1 MTEKLLIID
10 GSSLLST
17 SFYATATAYLMAKT
31 DEDKEKA
38 LTRLMKTSD
47 GRYTNGV
54 FPFMRTLLSLIKKN
68 QPTHLAVV
76 WDVSRQTFRQEIAGG
91 TYKGTRKATPHP
103 LKEQFISTQNLLQGI
118 VPQFLSGKD
127 DEEVYEADDFAGSL
141 AKRFQNEIPVFLH
154 TKDEDYLQLVDTNTR
169 VWLGSSKADKMFEDL
184 GLNRQEFNVPDGFFE
199 FTLSTLKDI
208 KGLEPYQIVEYK
220 ALCGDTS
227 DNIPGVKG
235 VGEKAVIPLL
245 QEYGTI
251 EAIYETIE
259 NLNAAKEEKELKK
272 FFKESLGI
280 GRSPISYLLAEG
292 VIALSSGEKINYN
305 VIFDEVTEE
314 DKALQPLF
322 EEKLGKLRFP
332 IRLSNAEDI
341 EKLRNEEVY
350 GVQLC
355 AKESA
360 FMSKELA
367 TIKTDIESIANVNL
381 DDIKL
386 NINYD
391 ELKARLLD
399 FEIKTLI

>member
-38 LTRLMKTSD
+38 LEMLMKTSD

-118 VPQFLSGKD
+118 IPQFLSGRD
-127 DEEVYEADDFAGSL
+127 DEEVYEAGDFAGSL
-141 AKRFQNEIPVFLH
+141 AKRFQTEIPVFLH
-154 TKDEDYLQLVDTNTR
+154 TKDEDYLQLVDSNTR

-184 GLNRQEFNVPDGFFE
+184 NLNRQEFNVPDGFFE

-259 NLNAAKEEKELKK
+259 NLSAKEEKELKK

-280 GRSPISYLLAEG
+280 GRSPISYMLADG
-292 VIALSSGEKINYN
+292 VIALGNGDKINYN
-305 VIFDEVTEE
+305 AIFDEVTEE
-314 DKALQPLF
+314 DTTLQPLF
-322 EEKLGKLRFP
+322 EEKLGKLKFP

-341 EKLRNEEVY
+341 EKLKNEEVF
-350 GVQLC
+350 GIQLC

-367 TIKTDIESIANVNL
+367 TIKTDIESIAQVNL

-386 NINYD
+386 NIDYT
-391 ELKARLLD
+391 ELKNRLLD
-399 FEIKTLI
+399 LEIKTLI

>member
-38 LTRLMKTSD
+38 LERLMKTSD

-118 VPQFLSGKD
+118 IPQFLSGRD

-141 AKRFQNEIPVFLH
+141 AKRFQTEIPVFLH
-154 TKDEDYLQLVDTNTR
+154 TKDEDYLQLVDSNTR

-184 GLNRQEFNVPDGFFE
+184 NLNRQEFNVPDGFFE

-259 NLNAAKEEKELKK
+259 NLSAKEEKELKK

-280 GRSPISYLLAEG
+280 GRSPISYMLADG
-292 VIALSSGEKINYN
+292 VIALGNGDKINYN
-305 VIFDEVTEE
+305 AIFDEVTEE
-314 DKALQPLF
+314 DTTLQPLF
-322 EEKLGKLRFP
+322 EEKLGKLKFP

-367 TIKTDIESIANVNL
+367 TIKTDIEFIANVNL

>member
-91 TYKGTRKATPHP
+91 TYNGTRKATPHP

-154 TKDEDYLQLVDTNTR
+154 TKDEDYLQLVDRSTR
-169 VWLGSSKADKMFEDL
+169 VWVGISKADKMFEDL
-184 GLNRQEFNVPDGFFE
+184 GLNRQEFNVPYGFFE
-199 FTLSTLKDI
+199 FTLSSLKDI

-259 NLNAAKEEKELKK
+259 NLNAKEEKELKK

-280 GRSPISYLLAEG
+280 GRSPISYMLAEG

-332 IRLSNAEDI
+332 IRLSNVEDI

>member
-141 AKRFQNEIPVFLH
+141 AKRFQSEIPVFLH

-259 NLNAAKEEKELKK
+259 NLNAKEEKELKK

>member
-38 LTRLMKTSD
+38 LERLMKTSD

-76 WDVSRQTFRQEIAGG
+76 WDVSRQTFRQKIAGG

-118 VPQFLSGKD
+118 IPQFLSGRD

-141 AKRFQNEIPVFLH
+141 AKRFQTEIPVFLH
-154 TKDEDYLQLVDTNTR
+154 TKDEDYLQLVDSNTR

-184 GLNRQEFNVPDGFFE
+184 NLNRQEFNVPDGFFE

-259 NLNAAKEEKELKK
+259 NLSAKEEKELKK

-280 GRSPISYLLAEG
+280 GRSPISYMLADG
-292 VIALSSGEKINYN
+292 VIALGNGDKINYN
-305 VIFDEVTEE
+305 AIFDEVTEE
-314 DKALQPLF
+314 DTTLQPLF
-322 EEKLGKLRFP
+322 EEKLGKLKFP

-341 EKLRNEEVY
+341 EKLKNEEVF
-350 GVQLC
+350 GIQLC

-367 TIKTDIESIANVNL
+367 TIKTDIESIAQVNL

-386 NINYD
+386 NIDYT
-391 ELKARLLD
+391 ELKNRLLD
-399 FEIKTLI
+399 LEIKTLI

>member
-38 LTRLMKTSD
+38 LERLMKTSD

-118 VPQFLSGKD
+118 IPQFLSGRD

-141 AKRFQNEIPVFLH
+141 AKRFQTEIPVFLH
-154 TKDEDYLQLVDTNTR
+154 TKDEDYLQLVDSNTR

-184 GLNRQEFNVPDGFFE
+184 NLSRQEFNVPDGFFE

-259 NLNAAKEEKELKK
+259 NLSAKEEKELKK

-280 GRSPISYLLAEG
+280 GRSPISYMLADG
-292 VIALSSGEKINYN
+292 VIALGNGDKINYN
-305 VIFDEVTEE
+305 AIFDEVTEE
-314 DKALQPLF
+314 DTTLQPLF
-322 EEKLGKLRFP
+322 EEKLGKLKFP

-341 EKLRNEEVY
+341 EKLKNEEVF
-350 GVQLC
+350 GIQLC

-367 TIKTDIESIANVNL
+367 TIKTDIESIAQVNL

-386 NINYD
+386 NIDYN
-391 ELKARLLD
+391 ELKNRLLD
-399 FEIKTLI
+399 LEIKTLI

>member
-38 LTRLMKTSD
+38 LERLMKTSD

-118 VPQFLSGKD
+118 IPQFLSGRD

-141 AKRFQNEIPVFLH
+141 AKRFQTEIPVFLH
-154 TKDEDYLQLVDTNTR
+154 TKDEDYLQLVDSNTR

-184 GLNRQEFNVPDGFFE
+184 NLNRQEFNVPDGFFE

-208 KGLEPYQIVEYK
+208 KGLKPYQIVEYK

-259 NLNAAKEEKELKK
+259 NLSAKEEKELKK

-280 GRSPISYLLAEG
+280 GRSPISYMLADG
-292 VIALSSGEKINYN
+292 VIALGNGDKINYN
-305 VIFDEVTEE
+305 AIFDEVTEE
-314 DKALQPLF
+314 DTTLQPLF
-322 EEKLGKLRFP
+322 EEKLGKLKFP

-341 EKLRNEEVY
+341 EKLKNEEVF

-367 TIKTDIESIANVNL
+367 TIKTDIESIDQVNL

-386 NINYD
+386 NIDYT
-391 ELKARLLD
+391 ELKNKLLD
-399 FEIKTLI
+399 LEIKTLI

>member
-38 LTRLMKTSD
+38 LERLMKTSD

-118 VPQFLSGKD
+118 IPQFLSGRD

-141 AKRFQNEIPVFLH
+141 AKRFQTEIPVFLH
-154 TKDEDYLQLVDTNTR
+154 TKDEDYLQLVDSNTR

-184 GLNRQEFNVPDGFFE
+184 NLNRQEFNVPDGFFE

-259 NLNAAKEEKELKK
+259 NLSAKEEKELKK

-280 GRSPISYLLAEG
+280 GRSPISYMLADG
-292 VIALSSGEKINYN
+292 VIALGNGDKINYN
-305 VIFDEVTEE
+305 AIFDEVTEE
-314 DKALQPLF
+314 DTTLQPLF
-322 EEKLGKLRFP
+322 EEKLGKLKFP
-332 IRLSNAEDI
+332 IRLSKAEDI
-341 EKLRNEEVY
+341 EKLKNEEVF
-350 GVQLC
+350 GIQLC

-367 TIKTDIESIANVNL
+367 TIKTDIESIAQVNL

-386 NINYD
+386 NIDYT
-391 ELKARLLD
+391 ELKNRLLD
-399 FEIKTLI
+399 LEIKTLI

>member
-38 LTRLMKTSD
+38 LERLMKTSD

-118 VPQFLSGKD
+118 IPQFLSGRD

-141 AKRFQNEIPVFLH
+141 AKRFQTEIPVFLH
-154 TKDEDYLQLVDTNTR
+154 TKDEDYLQLVDSNTR

-184 GLNRQEFNVPDGFFE
+184 NLNRQEFNVPDGFFE

-208 KGLEPYQIVEYK
+208 KGLKPYQIVEYK

-259 NLNAAKEEKELKK
+259 NLSAKEEKELKK

-280 GRSPISYLLAEG
+280 GRSPISYMLADG
-292 VIALSSGEKINYN
+292 VIALGNGDKINYN
-305 VIFDEVTEE
+305 AIFDEVTEE
-314 DKALQPLF
+314 DTTLQPLF
-322 EEKLGKLRFP
+322 EEKLGKLKFP

-341 EKLRNEEVY
+341 EKLKNEEVF
-350 GVQLC
+350 GIQLC

-367 TIKTDIESIANVNL
+367 TIKTDIESIDQVNL

-386 NINYD
+386 NIDYT
-391 ELKARLLD
+391 ELKNKLLD
-399 FEIKTLI
+399 LEIKTLI

>member
-31 DEDKEKA
+31 EEDKEKA

-259 NLNAAKEEKELKK
+259 NLNAKEEKELKK

-280 GRSPISYLLAEG
+280 GRSPISYMLAEG

>member
-38 LTRLMKTSD
+38 LERLMKTSD

-68 QPTHLAVV
+68 EPTHLAVV

-118 VPQFLSGKD
+118 IPQFLSGRD

-141 AKRFQNEIPVFLH
+141 AKRFQTEIPVFLH
-154 TKDEDYLQLVDTNTR
+154 TKDEDYLQLVDSNTR

-184 GLNRQEFNVPDGFFE
+184 NLNRQEFNVPDGFFE

-259 NLNAAKEEKELKK
+259 NLSAKEEKELKK

-280 GRSPISYLLAEG
+280 GRSPISYMLADG
-292 VIALSSGEKINYN
+292 VIALGNGDKINYN
-305 VIFDEVTEE
+305 AIFDEVTEE
-314 DKALQPLF
+314 DTTLQPLF
-322 EEKLGKLRFP
+322 EEKLGKLKFP
-332 IRLSNAEDI
+332 IGLSNAEDI
-341 EKLRNEEVY
+341 EKLKNDEVF

-367 TIKTDIESIANVNL
+367 TIKTDIESIAQVNL

-386 NINYD
+386 NIDYT
-391 ELKARLLD
+391 ELKNRLLD
-399 FEIKTLI
+399 LEIKTLI

>member
-38 LTRLMKTSD
+38 LERLMKTSD

-68 QPTHLAVV
+68 QPTHLAIV

-118 VPQFLSGKD
+118 IPQFLSGRD

-141 AKRFQNEIPVFLH
+141 AKRFQTEIPVFLH
-154 TKDEDYLQLVDTNTR
+154 TKDEDYLQLVDSNTR

-184 GLNRQEFNVPDGFFE
+184 NLNRQEFNVPDGFFE

-208 KGLEPYQIVEYK
+208 KGLKPYQIVEYK

-259 NLNAAKEEKELKK
+259 NLSAKEEKELKK

-280 GRSPISYLLAEG
+280 GRSPISYMLADG
-292 VIALSSGEKINYN
+292 VIALGNGDKINYN
-305 VIFDEVTEE
+305 AIFDEVTEE
-314 DKALQPLF
+314 DTTLQPLF
-322 EEKLGKLRFP
+322 EEKLGKLKFP

-341 EKLRNEEVY
+341 EKLKNEEVF
-350 GVQLC
+350 GIQLC

-367 TIKTDIESIANVNL
+367 TIKTDIESIAQVNL

-386 NINYD
+386 NIDYT
-391 ELKARLLD
+391 ELKNRLLD
-399 FEIKTLI
+399 LEIKTLI

>member
-38 LTRLMKTSD
+38 LERLMKTSD

-118 VPQFLSGKD
+118 IPQFLSRRD

-141 AKRFQNEIPVFLH
+141 AKRFQTEIPVFLH
-154 TKDEDYLQLVDTNTR
+154 TKDEDYLQLVDSNTR

-184 GLNRQEFNVPDGFFE
+184 NLNRQEFNVPDGFFE

-208 KGLEPYQIVEYK
+208 KGLKPYQIVEYK

-259 NLNAAKEEKELKK
+259 NLSAKEEKELKK

-280 GRSPISYLLAEG
+280 GRSPISYMLADG
-292 VIALSSGEKINYN
+292 VIALGNGDKINYN
-305 VIFDEVTEE
+305 AIFDEVTEE
-314 DKALQPLF
+314 DTTLQPLF
-322 EEKLGKLRFP
+322 EEKLGKLKFP

-341 EKLRNEEVY
+341 EKLKNEEVF
-350 GVQLC
+350 GIQLC

-367 TIKTDIESIANVNL
+367 TIKTDIESIAQVNL

-386 NINYD
+386 NIDYN
-391 ELKARLLD
+391 ELKNRLLD
-399 FEIKTLI
+399 LEIKTLI

>member
-259 NLNAAKEEKELKK
+259 NLNAKEEKELKK

-280 GRSPISYLLAEG
+280 GRSPISYMLAEG

-341 EKLRNEEVY
+341 EKLRNEEVF

>member
-68 QPTHLAVV
+68 EPTHLAVV

-118 VPQFLSGKD
+118 IPQFLSGRD

-141 AKRFQNEIPVFLH
+141 AKRFQTEIPVFLH
-154 TKDEDYLQLVDTNTR
+154 TKDEDYLQLVDSNTR

-184 GLNRQEFNVPDGFFE
+184 NLNRQEFNVPDGFFE

-259 NLNAAKEEKELKK
+259 NLSAKEEKELKK

-280 GRSPISYLLAEG
+280 GRSPISYMLADG
-292 VIALSSGEKINYN
+292 VIALGNGDKINYN
-305 VIFDEVTEE
+305 AIFDEVTEE
-314 DKALQPLF
+314 DTTLQPLF
-322 EEKLGKLRFP
+322 EEKLGKLKFP

-341 EKLRNEEVY
+341 EKLKNEEVF
-350 GVQLC
+350 GIQLC

-367 TIKTDIESIANVNL
+367 TIKTDIESIAQVNL

-386 NINYD
+386 NIDYT
-391 ELKARLLD
+391 ELKNRLLD
-399 FEIKTLI
+399 LEIKTLI

>member
-38 LTRLMKTSD
+38 LERLMKTSD

-118 VPQFLSGKD
+118 IPQFLSGRD

-141 AKRFQNEIPVFLH
+141 AKRFQTEIPVFLH
-154 TKDEDYLQLVDTNTR
+154 TKDEDYLQLVDSNTR
-169 VWLGSSKADKMFEDL
+169 IWLGSSKADKMFEDL
-184 GLNRQEFNVPDGFFE
+184 NLNRQEFNVPDGFFE

-259 NLNAAKEEKELKK
+259 NLSAKEEKELKK

-280 GRSPISYLLAEG
+280 GRSPISYMLADG
-292 VIALSSGEKINYN
+292 VIALGNGDKINYN
-305 VIFDEVTEE
+305 AIFDEVTEE
-314 DKALQPLF
+314 DTTLQPLF
-322 EEKLGKLRFP
+322 EEKLGKLKFP

-341 EKLRNEEVY
+341 EKLKNEEVF
-350 GVQLC
+350 GIQLC

-367 TIKTDIESIANVNL
+367 TIKTDIESIAQVNL

-386 NINYD
+386 NIDYT
-391 ELKARLLD
+391 ELKNRLLD
-399 FEIKTLI
+399 LEIKTLI

>member
-68 QPTHLAVV
+68 EPTHLAVV
-76 WDVSRQTFRQEIAGG
+76 WAVSRQTFRQEIAGG

-118 VPQFLSGKD
+118 VPQFLSEKD

-245 QEYGTI
+245 QEYGNI
-251 EAIYETIE
+251 ESIYDTIE
-259 NLNAAKEEKELKK
+259 NLSSKEEKELKK

-332 IRLSNAEDI
+332 IRLSNVEDI
-341 EKLRNEEVY
+341 EKLRNEEVF

-367 TIKTDIESIANVNL
+367 TIKTNIESIAKVNL

-386 NINYD
+386 NIDYT
-391 ELKARLLD
+391 ELKNRLLD
-399 FEIKTLI
+399 LEIKTLI

>member
-38 LTRLMKTSD
+38 LERLMKTSD

-118 VPQFLSGKD
+118 VPQFLSEKD

-141 AKRFQNEIPVFLH
+141 AKRFQTEIPVFLH
-154 TKDEDYLQLVDTNTR
+154 TKDEDYLQLVDSNTR

-184 GLNRQEFNVPDGFFE
+184 NLNRQEFNVPDGFFE

-259 NLNAAKEEKELKK
+259 NLSAKEEKELKK

-280 GRSPISYLLAEG
+280 GRSPISYMLADG
-292 VIALSSGEKINYN
+292 VIALGNGDKINYN
-305 VIFDEVTEE
+305 AIFDEVTEE
-314 DKALQPLF
+314 DTTLQPLF
-322 EEKLGKLRFP
+322 EEKLGKLKFP

-341 EKLRNEEVY
+341 EKLKNEEVF
-350 GVQLC
+350 GIQLC

-367 TIKTDIESIANVNL
+367 TIKTDIESIAQVNL

-386 NINYD
+386 NIDYT
-391 ELKARLLD
+391 ELKNRLLD
-399 FEIKTLI
+399 LEIKTLI

>member
-31 DEDKEKA
+31 NEDKEKA

-259 NLNAAKEEKELKK
+259 NLNAKEEKELKK

>member
-38 LTRLMKTSD
+38 LERLMKTSD

-68 QPTHLAVV
+68 QPTHLAIV

-118 VPQFLSGKD
+118 IPQFLSGRD

-141 AKRFQNEIPVFLH
+141 AKRFQTEIPVFLH
-154 TKDEDYLQLVDTNTR
+154 TKDEDYLQLVDSNTR

-184 GLNRQEFNVPDGFFE
+184 NLNRQEFNVPDGFFE

-259 NLNAAKEEKELKK
+259 NLSAKEEKELKK

-280 GRSPISYLLAEG
+280 GRSPISYMLADG
-292 VIALSSGEKINYN
+292 VIALGNGDKINYN
-305 VIFDEVTEE
+305 AIFDEVTEE
-314 DKALQPLF
+314 DTTLQPLF
-322 EEKLGKLRFP
+322 EEKLGKLKFP

-341 EKLRNEEVY
+341 EKLKNEEVF
-350 GVQLC
+350 GIQLC

-367 TIKTDIESIANVNL
+367 TIKTDIESIAQVNL

-386 NINYD
+386 NIDYT
-391 ELKARLLD
+391 ELKNRLLD
-399 FEIKTLI
+399 LQIKTLI

>member
-68 QPTHLAVV
+68 EPTHLAVV

-118 VPQFLSGKD
+118 VPQFLSEKD

-245 QEYGTI
+245 QEYGNI
-251 EAIYETIE
+251 ESIYDTIE
-259 NLNAAKEEKELKK
+259 NLSSKEEKELKK

-280 GRSPISYLLAEG
+280 GRSPISYMLAEG

-360 FMSKELA
+360 FISKELA

>member
-38 LTRLMKTSD
+38 LERLMKTSD

-68 QPTHLAVV
+68 QPTHLAIV

-118 VPQFLSGKD
+118 IPQFLSGRD

-141 AKRFQNEIPVFLH
+141 AKRFQTEIPVFLH
-154 TKDEDYLQLVDTNTR
+154 TKDEDYLQLVDSNTR

-184 GLNRQEFNVPDGFFE
+184 NLNRQEFNVPDGFFE

-259 NLNAAKEEKELKK
+259 NLSAREEKELKK

-280 GRSPISYLLAEG
+280 GRSPISYMLADG
-292 VIALSSGEKINYN
+292 VIALGNGDKINYN
-305 VIFDEVTEE
+305 AIFDEVTEE
-314 DKALQPLF
+314 DTILQPLF
-322 EEKLGKLRFP
+322 EEKLGKLKFP

-341 EKLRNEEVY
+341 EKLKNEEVF
-350 GVQLC
+350 GIQLC

-360 FMSKELA
+360 FISKELA
-367 TIKTDIESIANVNL
+367 TIKTDIESIAQVNL

-386 NINYD
+386 NIDYT
-391 ELKARLLD
+391 ELKNRLLD
-399 FEIKTLI
+399 LEIKTLI

>member
-38 LTRLMKTSD
+38 LERLMKTSD

-118 VPQFLSGKD
+118 IPQFLSGRD

-141 AKRFQNEIPVFLH
+141 AKRFQTEIPVFLH
-154 TKDEDYLQLVDTNTR
+154 TKDEDYLQLVDSNTR

-184 GLNRQEFNVPDGFFE
+184 NLNRQEFNVPDGFFE

-259 NLNAAKEEKELKK
+259 NLSAKEEKELKK

-280 GRSPISYLLAEG
+280 GRSPISYMLADG
-292 VIALSSGEKINYN
+292 VIALGNGDKINYN
-305 VIFDEVTEE
+305 TIFDEVTEE
-314 DKALQPLF
+314 DTTLQPLF
-322 EEKLGKLRFP
+322 EEKLGKLKFP

-341 EKLRNEEVY
+341 EKLKNEEVF
-350 GVQLC
+350 GIQLC

-367 TIKTDIESIANVNL
+367 TIKTDIESIAQVNL

-386 NINYD
+386 NIDYT
-391 ELKARLLD
+391 ELKNRLLD
-399 FEIKTLI
+399 LEIKTLI

>member
-17 SFYATATAYLMAKT
+17 SFYATASAYLMAKT

-38 LTRLMKTSD
+38 LERLMKTSD

-118 VPQFLSGKD
+118 IPQFLSGRD

-141 AKRFQNEIPVFLH
+141 AKRFQTEIPVFLH
-154 TKDEDYLQLVDTNTR
+154 TKDEDYLQLVDSNTR

-184 GLNRQEFNVPDGFFE
+184 NLNRQEFNVPDGFFE

-259 NLNAAKEEKELKK
+259 NLSAKEEKELKK

-280 GRSPISYLLAEG
+280 GRSPISYMLADG
-292 VIALSSGEKINYN
+292 VIALGNGDKINYN
-305 VIFDEVTEE
+305 AIFDEVTEE
-314 DKALQPLF
+314 DTTLQPLF
-322 EEKLGKLRFP
+322 EEKLGKLKFP

-341 EKLRNEEVY
+341 EKLKNEEVF
-350 GVQLC
+350 GIQLC

-360 FMSKELA
+360 FISKELA
-367 TIKTDIESIANVNL
+367 TIKTDIESIAQVNL

-386 NINYD
+386 NIDYT
-391 ELKARLLD
+391 ELKNRLLD
-399 FEIKTLI
+399 LEIKTLI

>member
-259 NLNAAKEEKELKK
+259 NLNAKEEKELKK

-280 GRSPISYLLAEG
+280 GRSPISYMLAEG

-341 EKLRNEEVY
+341 EKLKNEEVY

>member
-38 LTRLMKTSD
+38 LERLMKTSD

-118 VPQFLSGKD
+118 IPQFLSGRD

-141 AKRFQNEIPVFLH
+141 AKRFQTEIPVFLH
-154 TKDEDYLQLVDTNTR
+154 TKDEDYLQLVDSNTR

-184 GLNRQEFNVPDGFFE
+184 NLNRQEFNVPDGFFE

-259 NLNAAKEEKELKK
+259 NLSAKEEKELKK

-280 GRSPISYLLAEG
+280 ARSPISYMLADG
-292 VIALSSGEKINYN
+292 VIALGNGDKINYN
-305 VIFDEVTEE
+305 AIFDEVTEE
-314 DKALQPLF
+314 DTTLQPLF
-322 EEKLGKLRFP
+322 EEKLGKLKFP

-341 EKLRNEEVY
+341 EKLKNEEVF

-360 FMSKELA
+360 CMSKELA
-367 TIKTDIESIANVNL
+367 TIKTDIESIAQVNL

-386 NINYD
+386 NIDYT
-391 ELKARLLD
+391 ELKNRLLD
-399 FEIKTLI
+399 LEIKTLI

>member
-118 VPQFLSGKD
+118 VPQFLSEKD

-259 NLNAAKEEKELKK
+259 NLNAKEEKELKK

-280 GRSPISYLLAEG
+280 GRSPISYMLADG
-292 VIALSSGEKINYN
+292 VIALGNGDKINYN
-305 VIFDEVTEE
+305 AIFDEVTEE
-314 DKALQPLF
+314 DTSLQPLF

-332 IRLSNAEDI
+332 IRLSNVEDI
-341 EKLRNEEVY
+341 EKLRNEEVF

-367 TIKTDIESIANVNL
+367 TIKTNIESIAKVNL

-386 NINYD
+386 NIDYT
-391 ELKARLLD
+391 ELKNRLLD
-399 FEIKTLI
+399 LEIKTLI

>member
-38 LTRLMKTSD
+38 LERLMKTSD

-118 VPQFLSGKD
+118 VPQFLSGRD

-141 AKRFQNEIPVFLH
+141 AKRFQTEIPVFLH
-154 TKDEDYLQLVDTNTR
+154 TKDEDYLQLVDSNTR

-184 GLNRQEFNVPDGFFE
+184 NLNRQEFNVPDGFFE

-259 NLNAAKEEKELKK
+259 NLSAKEEKELKK

-280 GRSPISYLLAEG
+280 GRSPISYMLADG
-292 VIALSSGEKINYN
+292 VIALGNGDKINYN
-305 VIFDEVTEE
+305 AIFDEVTEE
-314 DKALQPLF
+314 DTTLQPLF
-322 EEKLGKLRFP
+322 EEKLGKLKFP

-341 EKLRNEEVY
+341 EKLKNEEVF
-350 GVQLC
+350 GIQLC

-367 TIKTDIESIANVNL
+367 TIKTDIESIAQVNL

-386 NINYD
+386 NIDYT
-391 ELKARLLD
+391 ELKNRLLD
-399 FEIKTLI
+399 LEIKTLI

>member
-38 LTRLMKTSD
+38 LERLMKTSD

-118 VPQFLSGKD
+118 IPQFLSGRD

-141 AKRFQNEIPVFLH
+141 AKRFQTEIPVFLH
-154 TKDEDYLQLVDTNTR
+154 TKDEDYLQLVDSNTR

-184 GLNRQEFNVPDGFFE
+184 NLNRQEFNVPDGFFE

-208 KGLEPYQIVEYK
+208 KGLKPYQIVEYK

-259 NLNAAKEEKELKK
+259 NLSAKEEKELKK

-280 GRSPISYLLAEG
+280 GRSPISYMLADG
-292 VIALSSGEKINYN
+292 VIALGNGNKINYN
-305 VIFDEVTEE
+305 AIFDEVTEE
-314 DKALQPLF
+314 DTTLQPLF
-322 EEKLGKLRFP
+322 EEKLGKLKFP

-341 EKLRNEEVY
+341 EKLKNEEVF

-367 TIKTDIESIANVNL
+367 TIKTDIESIAQVNL

-386 NINYD
+386 NIDYN
-391 ELKARLLD
+391 ELKNRLLD
-399 FEIKTLI
+399 LEIKTLI

>member
-38 LTRLMKTSD
+38 LERLMKTSD

-118 VPQFLSGKD
+118 IPQFLSGRD

-141 AKRFQNEIPVFLH
+141 AKRFQTEIPVFLH
-154 TKDEDYLQLVDTNTR
+154 TKDEDYLQLVDSNTR

-184 GLNRQEFNVPDGFFE
+184 NLNRQEFNVPDGFFE
-199 FTLSTLKDI
+199 FTLSTLTDI

-259 NLNAAKEEKELKK
+259 NLSAKEEKELKK

-280 GRSPISYLLAEG
+280 GRSPISYMLADG
-292 VIALSSGEKINYN
+292 VIALGNGDKINYN
-305 VIFDEVTEE
+305 AIFDEVTEE
-314 DKALQPLF
+314 DTTLQPLF
-322 EEKLGKLRFP
+322 EEKLGKLKFP

-341 EKLRNEEVY
+341 EKLKNEEVF
-350 GVQLC
+350 GIQLC

-367 TIKTDIESIANVNL
+367 TIKTDIESIAQVNL

-386 NINYD
+386 NIDYT
-391 ELKARLLD
+391 ELKNRLLHL
-399 FEIKTLI
+399 EIKTLI

>member
-38 LTRLMKTSD
+38 LERLMKTSD

-118 VPQFLSGKD
+118 IPQFLSGRD

-141 AKRFQNEIPVFLH
+141 AKRFQTEIPVFLH
-154 TKDEDYLQLVDTNTR
+154 TKDEDYLQLVDSNTR

-184 GLNRQEFNVPDGFFE
+184 NLNRQEFNVPDGLFE

-208 KGLEPYQIVEYK
+208 KGLKPYQIVEYK

-259 NLNAAKEEKELKK
+259 NLSAKEEKELKK

-280 GRSPISYLLAEG
+280 GRSPISYMLADG
-292 VIALSSGEKINYN
+292 VIALGNGDKINYN
-305 VIFDEVTEE
+305 AIFDEVTEE
-314 DKALQPLF
+314 DTTLQPLF
-322 EEKLGKLRFP
+322 EEKLGKLKFP

-341 EKLRNEEVY
+341 EKLKNEEVF
-350 GVQLC
+350 GIQLC

-367 TIKTDIESIANVNL
+367 TIKTDIESIAQVNL

-386 NINYD
+386 NIDYT
-391 ELKARLLD
+391 ELKNRLLD
-399 FEIKTLI
+399 LEIKTLI

>member
-259 NLNAAKEEKELKK
+259 NLNAKEEKELKK

-280 GRSPISYLLAEG
+280 GRSPISYMLAEG

-322 EEKLGKLRFP
+322 EEMLGKLRFP

>member
-38 LTRLMKTSD
+38 LERLMKTSD

-118 VPQFLSGKD
+118 IPQFLSGRD

-141 AKRFQNEIPVFLH
+141 AKRFQTEIPVFLH
-154 TKDEDYLQLVDTNTR
+154 TKDEDYLQLVDSNTR

-184 GLNRQEFNVPDGFFE
+184 NLNRQEFNVPDGFFE

-208 KGLEPYQIVEYK
+208 KGLKPYQIVEYK

-259 NLNAAKEEKELKK
+259 NLSAKEEKELKK

-280 GRSPISYLLAEG
+280 GRSPISYMLADG
-292 VIALSSGEKINYN
+292 VIALGNGDKINYN
-305 VIFDEVTEE
+305 AIFDEVTEE
-314 DKALQPLF
+314 DTTLQPLF
-322 EEKLGKLRFP
+322 EEKLGKLKFP

-341 EKLRNEEVY
+341 EKLKNEEVF
-350 GVQLC
+350 GIQLC

-367 TIKTDIESIANVNL
+367 TIKTDIESIAQVNL

-386 NINYD
+386 NIDYT
-391 ELKARLLD
+391 ELKNRLLD
-399 FEIKTLI
+399 LQIKTLI

>member
-169 VWLGSSKADKMFEDL
+169 VWLGSSKADKMFEAL
-184 GLNRQEFNVPDGFFE
+184 GLHRQEFNVPDGFFE

-259 NLNAAKEEKELKK
+259 NLNAKEEKELKK

-280 GRSPISYLLAEG
+280 GRSPISYMLAEG

>member
-38 LTRLMKTSD
+38 LERLMKTSD

-76 WDVSRQTFRQEIAGG
+76 WDISRQTFRQEIAGG

-118 VPQFLSGKD
+118 IPQFLSGRD

-141 AKRFQNEIPVFLH
+141 AKRFQTEIPVFLH
-154 TKDEDYLQLVDTNTR
+154 TKDEDYLQLVDSNTR

-184 GLNRQEFNVPDGFFE
+184 NLNRQEFNVPDGFFE

-227 DNIPGVKG
+227 DNITGVKG

-259 NLNAAKEEKELKK
+259 NLSAKEEKELKK

-280 GRSPISYLLAEG
+280 GRSPISYMLADG
-292 VIALSSGEKINYN
+292 VIALGNGDKINYN
-305 VIFDEVTEE
+305 AIFDEVTEE
-314 DKALQPLF
+314 DTTLQPLF
-322 EEKLGKLRFP
+322 EEKLGKLKFP

-341 EKLRNEEVY
+341 EKLKNEEVF
-350 GVQLC
+350 GIQLC

-367 TIKTDIESIANVNL
+367 TIKTDIESIAQVNL

-386 NINYD
+386 NIDYT
-391 ELKARLLD
+391 ELKNRLLD
-399 FEIKTLI
+399 LEIKTLI

>member
-118 VPQFLSGKD
+118 VPQFLSEKD

-169 VWLGSSKADKMFEDL
+169 VWLGSSKADKMFEDF

-245 QEYGTI
+245 QEYGTV

-259 NLNAAKEEKELKK
+259 KLNAKEEKELKK

-280 GRSPISYLLAEG
+280 GRSPISYMLAEG

>member
-38 LTRLMKTSD
+38 LERLMKTSD

-118 VPQFLSGKD
+118 IPQFLSGRD

-141 AKRFQNEIPVFLH
+141 AKRFQTEIPVFLH
-154 TKDEDYLQLVDTNTR
+154 TKDEDYLQLVDSNTR

-184 GLNRQEFNVPDGFFE
+184 NLNRQEFNVPDGFFE

-208 KGLEPYQIVEYK
+208 KGLKPYQIVEYK

-259 NLNAAKEEKELKK
+259 NLSAREEKELKK

-280 GRSPISYLLAEG
+280 GRSPISYMLADG
-292 VIALSSGEKINYN
+292 VIALGNGDKINYN
-305 VIFDEVTEE
+305 AIFDEVTEE
-314 DKALQPLF
+314 DTTLQPLF
-322 EEKLGKLRFP
+322 EEKLGKLKFP

-341 EKLRNEEVY
+341 EKLKNEEVF

-367 TIKTDIESIANVNL
+367 TIKTDIESIAQVNL

-386 NINYD
+386 NIDYT
-391 ELKARLLD
+391 ELKNRLLD
-399 FEIKTLI
+399 LEIKTLI

>member
-38 LTRLMKTSD
+38 LTRLLKTSD

-259 NLNAAKEEKELKK
+259 NLNAKEEKELKK

-280 GRSPISYLLAEG
+280 GRSPISYMLAEG

>member
-38 LTRLMKTSD
+38 LERLMKTSD

-118 VPQFLSGKD
+118 IPQFLSGRD

-141 AKRFQNEIPVFLH
+141 AKRFQTEIPVFLH
-154 TKDEDYLQLVDTNTR
+154 TKDEDYLQLVDSNTR

-184 GLNRQEFNVPDGFFE
+184 NLNRQEFNVPDGFFE

-208 KGLEPYQIVEYK
+208 KGLKPYQIVEYK

-259 NLNAAKEEKELKK
+259 NLSAKEEKELKK

-280 GRSPISYLLAEG
+280 GRSPISYMLADG
-292 VIALSSGEKINYN
+292 VIALGNGDKINYN
-305 VIFDEVTEE
+305 AIFDEVTEE
-314 DKALQPLF
+314 DTTLQPLF
-322 EEKLGKLRFP
+322 EEKLGKLKFP

-341 EKLRNEEVY
+341 EKLKNEEVF
-350 GVQLC
+350 GIQLC

-367 TIKTDIESIANVNL
+367 TIKTDIESIAQVNL

-386 NINYD
+386 NIDYN
-391 ELKARLLD
+391 ELKNRLLD
-399 FEIKTLI
+399 LEIKTLI

>member
-38 LTRLMKTSD
+38 LERLMKTSD

-118 VPQFLSGKD
+118 IPQFLSGRD
-127 DEEVYEADDFAGSL
+127 DEKVYEADDFAGSL
-141 AKRFQNEIPVFLH
+141 AKRFQTEIPVFLH
-154 TKDEDYLQLVDTNTR
+154 TKDEDYLQLVDSNTR

-184 GLNRQEFNVPDGFFE
+184 NLNRQEFNVPDGFFE

-208 KGLEPYQIVEYK
+208 KGLKPYQIVEYK

-259 NLNAAKEEKELKK
+259 NLSAKEEKELKK

-280 GRSPISYLLAEG
+280 GRSPISYMLADG
-292 VIALSSGEKINYN
+292 VIALGNGDKINYN
-305 VIFDEVTEE
+305 AIFDEVTEE
-314 DKALQPLF
+314 DTTLQPLF
-322 EEKLGKLRFP
+322 EEKLGKLKFP

-341 EKLRNEEVY
+341 EKLKNEEVF
-350 GVQLC
+350 GIQLC

-367 TIKTDIESIANVNL
+367 TIKTDIESIAQVNL

-386 NINYD
+386 NIDYT
-391 ELKARLLD
+391 ELKNRLLD
-399 FEIKTLI
+399 LEIKTLI